1 MRAAQLMCCP
11 FFKEKAMTINQV
23 LAMVDEINA
32 NSYDTKVKIE
42 WLSKLDGR
50 VFNDIILTHEHDLVD
65 DGEGNLIEPTFP
77 GYDDRAVDTELLI
90 VDTYSDIYTDYLMA
104 MIAYSNGETER
115 YQNSMIMY
123 NSKYKEYADW
133 YNRTHTP
140 IQKPLKVF

>member
-1 MRAAQLMCCP
+1 
-11 FFKEKAMTINQV
+11 MTINQV

-42 WLSKLDGR
+42 WLSKIDGR

-65 DGEGNLIEPTFP
+65 DGTEEGNLIEPTFP
-77 GYDDRAVDTELLI
+77 GYDDSSLDTELLI
-90 VDTYSDIYTDYLMA
+90 DDIYSDVYRDYLMA

-115 YQNSMIMY
+115 YQNSMIMF
-123 NSKYKEYADW
+123 NSNYREYVNW
-133 YNRTHTP
+133 YNRIHAP